1 MSQQPCVV
9 EESPTR
15 EGFTDT
21 KVGASTGDTDEGE
34 CSEYQGV
41 GMKGTR
47 HIETE
52 SSPKKGMYNLLL

>member
-1 MSQQPCVV
+1 MSQQPCVE

-21 KVGASTGDTDEGE
+21 KVGASAGDTDEEE
-34 CSEYQGV
+34 CSEYQGE

-47 HIETE
+47 E
-52 SSPKKGMYNLLL
+52 SERDRRKS